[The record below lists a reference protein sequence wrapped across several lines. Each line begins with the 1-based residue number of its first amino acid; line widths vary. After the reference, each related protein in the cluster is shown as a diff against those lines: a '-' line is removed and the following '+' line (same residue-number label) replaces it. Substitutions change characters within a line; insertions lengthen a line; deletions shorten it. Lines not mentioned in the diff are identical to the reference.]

1 MYLAAIADSQPQP
14 PTMHGQVQTAFQS
27 LTNAFFFVT
36 VMHCLF
42 EPAFL
47 DFKVKLVTG
56 LLLITIN
63 NGVLLFLLLHLK
75 PF

>member
-27 LTNAFFFVT
+27 LTNASFFFFFLT
-36 VMHCLF
+36 VMHYLF

-47 DFKVKLVTG
+47 DFEVKLVTG
-56 LLLITIN
+56 LLLIKIN
-63 NGVLLFLLLHLK
+63 NGVL
-75 PF
+75 